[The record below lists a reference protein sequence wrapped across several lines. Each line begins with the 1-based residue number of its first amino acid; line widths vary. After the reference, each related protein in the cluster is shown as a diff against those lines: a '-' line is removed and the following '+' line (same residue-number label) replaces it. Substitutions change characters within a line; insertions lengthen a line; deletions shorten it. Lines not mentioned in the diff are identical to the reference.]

1 MMQVDY
7 PEVEEHIEFQDIYED
22 GLANREAN
30 HNERRLYCKYCGKNF
45 KSHNYVKMHERWHR
59 GELNHHCPEC
69 NRAFRYPSELK
80 KHITIHTG
88 ELPYKCDECDL
99 RFNKAQSAHEHR
111 IRDHVGNHLNE
122 GNIPRQDSKSM
133 QPLGYLHMNNYHPM
147 SFEVV
152 LPNVPTLSQR
162 IEPKLGH
169 VGDPLREEN
178 SVESFAHPTLVRR
191 NSVITHNQTWRQE
204 QLHPVW
210 GEQQEQVH
218 PSRAG
223 WRAGLDENKE
233 LAQTEVTKR
242 DVVDHMVE
250 SEGAMSDNGGYGETH
265 KVQEEECKDCK
276 EIMEYENK
284 IVELRRHI
292 CPPN

>member
-1 MMQVDY
+1 MMADCLMQVDY
-7 PEVEEHIEFQDIYED
+7 PEVQEHIEFQDIYEE
-22 GLANREAN
+22 GLANREEN

-88 ELPYKCDECDL
+88 ELPYKCEECDL
-99 RFNKAQSAHEHR
+99 RFNKAQAAHEHR

-122 GNIPRQDSKSM
+122 GNVARQDSKSTL
-133 QPLGYLHMNNYHPM
+133 PLGYLHMNNYHPM

-169 VGDPLREEN
+169 VSDPLREDYAVEN
-178 SVESFAHPTLVRR
+178 YAHPTPVRR
-191 NSVITHNQTWRQE
+191 NSVITLNQTWM
-204 QLHPVW
+204 
-210 GEQQEQVH
+210 QEQVH
-218 PSRAG
+218 PVWREPPG
-223 WRAGLDENKE
+223 WRARQDVENE
-233 LAQTEVTKR
+233 EFVHTEVSKR
-242 DVVDHMVE
+242 NVVDHMME
-250 SEGAMSDNGGYGETH
+250 SEGAMSDNGGYSVTYKTQED
-265 KVQEEECKDCK
+265 EEECKDCK
-276 EIMEYENK
+276 KILEYENK

>member
-1 MMQVDY
+1 MMADCLMQVEY
-7 PEVEEHIEFQDIYED
+7 PEVHIEEHVEFQDINIYED
-22 GLANREAN
+22 GLANREPN
-30 HNERRLYCKYCGKNF
+30 NNERRLYCKYCGKNF

-122 GNIPRQDSKSM
+122 ANVARQDSKFL
-133 QPLGYLHMNNYHPM
+133 QMNNYQPM

-152 LPNVPTLSQR
+152 LPQR

-169 VGDPLREEN
+169 VSDPLTEDYAMEIY
-178 SVESFAHPTLVRR
+178 AHPPLVRR
-191 NSVITHNQTWRQE
+191 SSVITPNLSWMQDQV
-204 QLHPVW
+204 HPVW
-210 GEQQEQVH
+210 RE
-218 PSRAG
+218 PPG
-223 WRAGLDENKE
+223 WRSRKDVENNE
-233 LAQTEVTKR
+233 FVHTETEVEGSKGGI
-242 DVVDHMVE
+242 VDHMME
-250 SEGAMSDNGGYGETH
+250 REGANGGYV
-265 KVQEEECKDCK
+265 VQNTQEKEECKDCK
-276 EIMEYENK
+276 KIMEYQNK
-284 IVELRRHI
+284 IVELRRHN
-292 CPPN
+292 CAQT